1 MSDTGG
7 LFSSL
12 PYACI
17 YPKEAHNAL
26 RREGV
31 GPVLLLAGM
40 TEEWRS
46 REGLGRVRAVG
57 SCCNGAA
64 VEPWTVHLFKIIHLA
79 VSFI

>member
-17 YPKEAHNAL
+17 YPEEAQKAL
-26 RREGV
+26 RREGA
-31 GPVLLLAGM
+31 GPVLLLAEM

-46 REGLGRVRAVG
+46 QESQGRVRAMG
-57 SCCNGAA
+57 GCCNGAA
-64 VEPWTVHLFKIIHLA
+64 VEP
-79 VSFI
+79 